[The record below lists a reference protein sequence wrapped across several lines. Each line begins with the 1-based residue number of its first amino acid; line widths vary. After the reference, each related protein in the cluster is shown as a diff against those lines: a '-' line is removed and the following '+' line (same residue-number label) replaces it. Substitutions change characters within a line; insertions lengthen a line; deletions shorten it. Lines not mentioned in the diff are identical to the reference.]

1 MPEAHAFEA
10 LDGDGN
16 VVVELSSSGVSFV
29 EGFGGTY
36 ITAESSDVSTPVLA
50 FYGLAADE
58 PVILRYINTPQSEY
72 DAANKGYVDGL
83 IGDINALLD
92 AINGEVI

>member
-1 MPEAHAFEA
+1 MPEAYSFEA

-16 VVVELSSSGVSFV
+16 VTVALGPGAIRFPN
-29 EGFGGTY
+29 GLGGTY
-36 ITAESSDVSTPVLA
+36 ITEESSDDRTPALA
-50 FYGLAADE
+50 FLGLAADD
-58 PVILRYINTPQSEY
+58 PVILRHINTPQSAN

-92 AINGEVI
+92 AINGEVV